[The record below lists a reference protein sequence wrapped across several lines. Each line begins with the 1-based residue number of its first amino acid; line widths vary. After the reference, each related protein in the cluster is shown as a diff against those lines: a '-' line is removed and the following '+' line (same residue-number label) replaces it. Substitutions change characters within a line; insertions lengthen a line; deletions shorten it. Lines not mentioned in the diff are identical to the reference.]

1 MLSQLFVIFA
11 TFTLFLV
18 GLAGLIMP
26 FIPGLPLIWLGIFI
40 YGLGTSFVKI
50 SIAFV
55 VWSGIIAL
63 LGMIIDFLAGLLG
76 AKVFGASW
84 LGVLGALLGLILGF
98 SFFNLPGIFPG
109 AFAGAF
115 LAEYIQH
122 QEGRTA
128 AKAGAGSLL
137 GLLLGG
143 LLKLVLSLGLIGA
156 FLLKILSS

>member
-1 MLSQLFVIFA
+1 MLSQFFIIFA

-18 GLAGLIMP
+18 GLAGLIIP

-40 YGLGTSFVKI
+40 YALGTSFAKI
-50 SIAFV
+50 SLAFV
-55 VWSGIIAL
+55 IWSGVL
-63 LGMIIDFLAGLLG
+63 TVLGMVIDFLTGLLG

-84 LGVLGALLGLILGF
+84 LGVFGALLGLVLGF
-98 SFFNLPGIFPG
+98 SFFNLPGIFAG

-115 LAEYIQH
+115 MAEYIQH
-122 QEGRTA
+122 QQGRAA
-128 AKAGAGSLL
+128 AKAGVGSLL

-143 LLKLVLSLGLIGA
+143 ILKLVLSLGLIGA